1 MQWKL
6 KDNDVA
12 ERISD
17 LSSEDKSKDKCTEVE
32 RGVVQVHKSSP
43 SEIYGT
49 IQDGKTGRS
58 FRLVRTDGHNWKLS
72 YNDKDKST
80 KKLATLLSK
89 CSDLKKNSKLESREI
104 TSEEYDKLP
113 SISEP
118 RAELDSIGDTK
129 RLIFISGALGAM
141 TASVIANY
149 YLNKKLKNIPKV
161 NKKNIN
167 DIFVSQGL
175 PNNFPAFKK
184 KDLQNAYYQSPVG
197 EGNLKDFTKLH
208 SLDENKISK
217 DQKNKIET
225 QGAIVYDPNFA
236 SAGIIAHEG
245 GHAKVQQ
252 AGGIRSFNQNYL
264 RPVGGI
270 IGSLAPLI
278 GSLTYA
284 TTKSPNLALLA
295 ASTSALG
302 YIPTLISEYQATSH
316 ANDYL
321 DSKDFSGKGKNHKD
335 VHKDNLI
342 TAYGTYAIAPVLT
355 AAAIALQHKFN
366 KDSQVVQN
374 KMDNTDYKENF
385 ELKMRNYEDL

>member
-6 KDNDVA
+6 KDNGVA

-49 IQDGKTGRS
+49 IQDGRTGRS

-72 YNDKDKST
+72 YNDKDSS
-80 KKLATLLSK
+80 LSI
-89 CSDLKKNSKLESREI
+89 KKNAISEHRDI
-104 TSEEYDKLP
+104 TPQEYDKLP
-113 SISEP
+113 STSEP
-118 RAELDSIGDTK
+118 ISELDSIDSKK
-129 RLIFISGALGAM
+129 RLTFTSGALGAIA
-141 TASVIANY
+141 ASLIANY
-149 YLNKKLKNIPKV
+149 YLNKKLKNTPKV
-161 NKKNIN
+161 SKKDINKV
-167 DIFVSQGL
+167 FVSQGL
-175 PNNFPAFKK
+175 PNDFPAFKK
-184 KDLQNAYYQSPVG
+184 KDLQNAYYNSPVG
-197 EGNLKDFTKLH
+197 EGNVKDFAKLH

-264 RPVGGI
+264 RPIGGVF
-270 IGSLAPLI
+270 GTLAPLV
-278 GSLTYA
+278 GTFTYA
-284 TTKSPNLALLA
+284 ATKSPNLALLA
-295 ASTSALG
+295 ASASALG

-335 VHKDNLI
+335 VHKNNLI
-342 TAYGTYAIAPVLT
+342 AAYGTYAIAPLLT
-355 AAAIALQHKFN
+355 AAAVALQHKFN
-366 KDSQVVQN
+366 KDSQAVQN
-374 KMDNTDYKENF
+374 KMDNTLYKENF
-385 ELKMRNYEDL
+385 RLKM